1 MKILV
6 FGDCHWSTYSSIL
19 RKRGSLFSY
28 RLENLIQSMNWV
40 EEQAKNNKVNLIV
53 GLGDFFD
60 KEALNSEE
68 ITALKEINWSNIEHH
83 FLIGNHEMGR
93 NDLFYSS
100 TYIFNKS
107 NFYIEN
113 GPIVRQHK
121 ESKINAVFLPYIL
134 NPDKSFLEYVKTFS
148 DTNYKT
154 VIFSHN
160 DIAGIQM
167 GKFVS
172 KSGFDIKDIEECCDL
187 FINGHLHNGEKIT
200 DRVINLGNLTGQ
212 NFSEDAYKYSHNIM
226 ILDTKTLEY
235 ELIENPYAI
244 NFYRLDAVNH
254 TPNFASLKK
263 NAVIT
268 LRCMEKDS
276 DGWAEDIKNC
286 PNIIES
292 RILIEREVLPKES
305 VDSAKDGLVSDH
317 ISEFKKYVTETL
329 GASDIVLEEL
339 EEVCK

>member
-60 KEALNSEE
+60 KETLNSEE
-68 ITALKEINWSNIEHH
+68 ITALKEIDWSDVEHY

-100 TYIFNKS
+100 ARVFDKYGFYVIDKPVLKFFCQTTANIAFIPYTLNPNKD
-107 NFYIEN
+107 
-113 GPIVRQHK
+113 
-121 ESKINAVFLPYIL
+121 IL
-134 NPDKSFLEYVKTFS
+134 NDI
-148 DTNYKT
+148 YK
-154 VIFSHN
+154 VCDNHNNIIVFSHN
-160 DIAGIQM
+160 DIAGVQM
-167 GKFVS
+167 GQFVS
-172 KSGFDIKDIEECCDL
+172 KSGFNIEDIEDCCDL

-200 DRVINLGNLTGQ
+200 NRIINLGNLTGQ

-226 ILDTKTLEY
+226 ILDTETLKY

-254 TPNFASLKK
+254 VPNFASLKK

-268 LRCMEKDS
+268 LRCVEKDS
-276 DGWAEDIKNC
+276 DGWAEEIKNC
-286 PNIIES
+286 SNIIES
-292 RILIEREVLPKES
+292 RVLIEREVLSKENI
-305 VDSAKDGLVSDH
+305 DSTKDELVSDH

-329 GASDIVLEEL
+329 GVSDIVLEEL